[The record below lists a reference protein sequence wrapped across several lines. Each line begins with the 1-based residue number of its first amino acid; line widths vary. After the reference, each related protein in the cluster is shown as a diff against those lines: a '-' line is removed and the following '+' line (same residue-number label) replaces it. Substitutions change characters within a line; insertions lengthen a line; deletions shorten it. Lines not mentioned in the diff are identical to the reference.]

1 MRWSTGTPTVEEIQ
15 KQQQRQPDPDDA
27 NATGSRKLWAF
38 MEGIRGTAAYWSRAA
53 KDLFAMYRSLG
64 SATWFLTLSANDM
77 HWDDLAI
84 VLMNAKRAERGHG
97 PMPRLD
103 PALPWYLLMKYTTPK
118 LVIPVYQNFML
129 LL

>member
-1 MRWSTGTPTVEEIQ
+1 
-15 KQQQRQPDPDDA
+15 
-27 NATGSRKLWAF
+27 

-64 SATWFLTLSANDM
+64 SATWSLTLSANDM

-84 VLMNAKRAERGHG
+84 VLLNAKRAERGDG